1 MIGMRAQRHD
11 GNGGHD
17 AGFTLV
23 ESLVALAIFVAVIS
37 ALYQGLSVGWR
48 GLRRADA
55 EDRALVIA
63 QNALAS
69 AGVETPLVASTQ
81 AGVTPDGIAWQADI
95 RAPTSASP
103 AASSAPGFQGF
114 WVTVTVRWKEG
125 PRRPEQALQ
134 LQTIKLRRGP

>member
-1 MIGMRAQRHD
+1 MRNFFDAGLTGD
-11 GNGGHD
+11 SD

-55 EDRALVIA
+55 EDMALALA
-63 QNALAS
+63 QNKLAT

-81 AGVTPDGIAWQADI
+81 SGAAGDGMLWQADI
-95 RAPTSASP
+95 RPYATALP
-103 AASSAPGFQGF
+103 AAQTPQDLQGF

-125 PRRPEQALQ
+125 PRRREQTLQ
-134 LQTIKLRRGP
+134 LQTIKLRRGG

>member
-1 MIGMRAQRHD
+1 MRIFRPAARTRD
-11 GNGGHD
+11 AADD

-55 EDRALVIA
+55 EEIALAMA
-63 QNALAS
+63 QNKLAS
-69 AGVETPLVASTQ
+69 TGVETPLIASTQ
-81 AGVTPDGIAWQADI
+81 SGVAADGMVWQADI
-95 RAPTSASP
+95 RAYASASE
-103 AASSAPGFQGF
+103 AAQSAPDLHGF

-125 PRRPEQALQ
+125 PRRPEQSLQ